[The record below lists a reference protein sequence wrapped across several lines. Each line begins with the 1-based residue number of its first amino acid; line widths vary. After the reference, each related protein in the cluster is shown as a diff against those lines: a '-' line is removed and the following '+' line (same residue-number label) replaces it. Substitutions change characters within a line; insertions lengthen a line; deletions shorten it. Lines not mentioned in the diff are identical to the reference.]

1 MTDIDK
7 AREIFRGI
15 SEDGGY
21 RSVLMTG
28 VHLNAL
34 RPPFYVNYYPHG
46 IANNNYDKVV
56 VEGDDWLKMAGEMQ
70 AAVKDKADA
79 IRAQHL
85 RNLALKIVDLTEQ
98 GECTDVNLRLL
109 SFTDEQ
115 IEELSEE
122 ACALAQK
129 MADGGPF
136 SVTIVGPGNGEVED
150 SD

>member
-15 SEDGGY
+15 CEDGGY
-21 RSVLMTG
+21 RSNLMTG
-28 VHLNAL
+28 VHLAAH
-34 RPPFYVNYYPHG
+34 RPPFYANYYPHG
-46 IANNNYDKVV
+46 ISNGHCSKVV
-56 VEGDDWLKMAGEMQ
+56 VEGDDWLKMAEEMQ

-79 IRAQHL
+79 VRAQHL
-85 RNLALKIVDLTEQ
+85 RNLALKIVDLTEL

-115 IEELSEE
+115 IADLSEE

-129 MADGGPF
+129 MADCGPF

-150 SD
+150 